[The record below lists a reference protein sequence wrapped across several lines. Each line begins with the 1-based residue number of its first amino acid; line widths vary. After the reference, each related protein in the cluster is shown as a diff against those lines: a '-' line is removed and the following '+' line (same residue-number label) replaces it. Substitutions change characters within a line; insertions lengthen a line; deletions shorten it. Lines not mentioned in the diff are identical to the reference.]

1 MFSSIDRHKE
11 PLGHKAWDTGF
22 PMEIYFIDS
31 PEMMYK
37 EAEEYYSM
45 FHPQEDVVLVVLDDN
60 DDSSS
65 PLTPAKEETD
75 EEIHLVFGA

>member
-1 MFSSIDRHKE
+1 MLSPKTYKSFQQETQID
-11 PLGHKAWDTGF
+11 
-22 PMEIYFIDS
+22 
-31 PEMMYK
+31 
-37 EAEEYYSM
+37 M
-45 FHPQEDVVLVVLDDN
+45 FHDN